1 MAEFWVTAFNDKQ
14 EMWGMNPA
22 QSAELTK
29 HLFIENKLKN
39 YQFQELDMDEMRKRF
54 SKVQYM

>member
-1 MAEFWVTAFNDKQ
+1 MAEFWETAFNDKQ
-14 EMWGMNPA
+14 EMWGMNPT

-29 HLFIENKLKN
+29 RLFIENRLKN
-39 YQFQELDMDEMRKRF
+39 YQLQESDMDEMRKRF

>member
-22 QSAELTK
+22 KSAELTK
-29 HLFIENKLKN
+29 HLFIENRLKN